1 MAKYSKGEHFIACES
16 SMAKEL
22 RGKHVIACDRQQF
35 QIKHKINS

>member
-1 MAKYSKGEHFIACES
+1 MAKYLKGEHFIACES